1 MEYQKSQDSDRDQLK
16 VKIQDLETKYKEV
29 ENRRSSLIFE
39 FEKERAKWNLDR
51 DHLVNIKNELQDS
64 VEKLEKKKEFLL
76 RENEKLKN
84 E

>member
-1 MEYQKSQDSDRDQLK
+1 M
-16 VKIQDLETKYKEV
+16 KYKEV
-29 ENRRSSLIFE
+29 ENKRSSLIFE

-51 DHLVNIKNELQDS
+51 DHLTNLRNELQDS
-64 VEKLEKKKEFLL
+64 LDKLEKKKEILL